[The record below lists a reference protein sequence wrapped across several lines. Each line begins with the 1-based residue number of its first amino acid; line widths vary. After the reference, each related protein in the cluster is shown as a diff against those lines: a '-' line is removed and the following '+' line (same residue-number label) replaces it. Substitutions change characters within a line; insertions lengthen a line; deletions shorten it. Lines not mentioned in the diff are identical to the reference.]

1 MSVKRRSTPPVWGT
15 AAIFAANAGFAVG
28 ALGAVVTR
36 ADSLGAA
43 VVGLVSLPLVGAL
56 VWGGVAGMRGGDER
70 ALRAGAA
77 AASTFGTWTLS
88 VACLAP
94 LVLVVAARGPARGG
108 GPVLVLAVVVGAA
121 LAVRA
126 TWRQSARIA
135 AALRH
140 ADGEEPPG
148 S

>member
-1 MSVKRRSTPPVWGT
+1 MKRRPASPAWGT
-15 AAIFAANAGFAVG
+15 AAIFAANTGFAVG

-36 ADSLGAA
+36 ADSLAAA
-43 VVGLVSLPLVGAL
+43 VVGLVSIPLVGAL

-70 ALRAGAA
+70 ALLAGAA

-88 VACLAP
+88 VVCLAP
-94 LVLVVAARGPARGG
+94 LVLVLAVRGPARGG
-108 GPVLVLAVVVGAA
+108 GPVLVLAVVGGAA

-135 AALRH
+135 AALCH
-140 ADGEEPPG
+140 ADGEERPG